1 VTRTAGLTRRQ
12 WLAAFAAGA
21 AARQSPLEAR
31 APETLVS
38 VGGVPAHVAGEFEEP
53 IAFQRGDDGACYVF
67 DRRAH
72 TVYRLPPDLSSA
84 TRIVTIGFEEGRLL
98 GPSAFDL
105 AGKDGWFVVADAPHG
120 RERVQ
125 LFDRNGARLAGF
137 DLPGRASARMSV
149 GAMVLNGVGSLAF
162 TGRSVLINQ
171 PETGGL
177 VTEYGMSGTPLRTF
191 GYLRKTG
198 FESDR
203 EVHLAMN
210 VGIPVLHPDGGIW
223 FVFVAGPPRIR
234 RYDARGQLLFDRV
247 LQGRELDPMVAAQP
261 TTWPR
266 RTVNGEEL
274 PLVPPIVRAAA
285 ARPNGQ
291 LWVSFVIPFTYVID
305 ADGDQVR
312 TVQFRA
318 TGAILPTSLHF
329 ATGTRLFVTPGLY
342 EFRP

>member
-1 VTRTAGLTRRQ
+1 MRACRLTRRQ
-12 WLAAFAAGA
+12 WLTTLA
-21 AARQSPLEAR
+21 AAIGSPALVSAR
-31 APETLVS
+31 SPETLVS

-53 IAFQRGDDGACYVF
+53 LAFQRGVDGAAYVF

-84 TRIVTIGFEEGRLL
+84 TKIVTIGFEDGRLL
-98 GPSAFDL
+98 GPSAFEL
-105 AGKDGWFVVADAPHG
+105 GGQDGWFVVADAPNG

-125 LFDRNGARLAGF
+125 LFDRNGARIAGF
-137 DLPGRASARMSV
+137 DLPGKAAPRVSL
-149 GAMVLNGVGSLAF
+149 GTLVLNGVGSLAF

-191 GYLRKTG
+191 GYLRTTG
-198 FESDR
+198 FDR
-203 EVHLAMN
+203 DRAVHLAMN
-210 VGIPVLHPDGGIW
+210 VGIPLIHPQGGFW
-223 FVFVAGPPRIR
+223 FVFVAGIPVIR
-234 RYDARGQLLFDRV
+234 RYDARGTLVFERR
-247 LQGRELDPMVAAQP
+247 LQGRELDPVMAVQA

-266 RTVNGEEL
+266 RTIDGEEI
-274 PLVPPIVRAAA
+274 PLVPPVVRAAA

-291 LWVSFVIPFTYVID
+291 LWVSLVIPYTFVVD

-318 TGAILPTSLHF
+318 TGVISPTSLHF
-329 ATGTRLFVTPGLY
+329 APGNRLFVTPGLF